1 MKYTIEFKDGLR
13 YIEKEVEG
21 ILPRVGDNIRLDNVV
36 YDVIGV
42 LIDLGYSEPVYKVN
56 LRKLLEANFEN

>member
-13 YIEKEVEG
+13 YVKKEIDA

-42 LIDLGYSEPVYKVN
+42 LIDLSYSEPVYKVN
-56 LRKLLEANFEN
+56 LKKLLEANFED

>member
-21 ILPRVGDNIRLDNVV
+21 ILPREGDCVRIGNVV
-36 YDVIGV
+36 YEVIGV

-56 LRKLLEANFEN
+56 LKKLLEANFED

>member
-1 MKYTIEFKDGLR
+1 MRYTIEFEYGLR
-13 YIEKEVEG
+13 YVKKEIDG

-42 LIDLGYSEPVYKVN
+42 LIDLSYSEPVYKVN
-56 LRKLLEANFEN
+56 LKKLLEANFEN

>member
-1 MKYTIEFKDGLR
+1 MKYTIEFRDGLR
-13 YIEKEVEG
+13 YVKKEIDG

-42 LIDLGYSEPVYKVN
+42 LIDLSYSEPVYKVN
-56 LRKLLEANFEN
+56 LKKLLEANFED